1 MRPRSR
7 SECAGG
13 VRPCPWVS
21 CRYHLAAPPSTALE
35 PNREELDQ
43 LERDVLAFVEHAPE
57 TCAIDVAD
65 RGDAL
70 SCDQIGELLG
80 PGQLSR
86 ERVAQI
92 EARALRVIGPV
103 KAARMLGLELRP
115 EQAQHRFL
123 RRDIRERR

>member
-13 VRPCPWVS
+13 PRPCPWVS

-35 PNREELDQ
+35 PSHAELDQ
-43 LERDVLAFVEHAPE
+43 LERDVLAFVDIAPD

-65 RGDAL
+65 RGEAL

-80 PGQLSR
+80 PGKLSR

-103 KAARMLGLELRP
+103 KAARMLGIERKP
-115 EQAQHRFL
+115 EHTLHRFL